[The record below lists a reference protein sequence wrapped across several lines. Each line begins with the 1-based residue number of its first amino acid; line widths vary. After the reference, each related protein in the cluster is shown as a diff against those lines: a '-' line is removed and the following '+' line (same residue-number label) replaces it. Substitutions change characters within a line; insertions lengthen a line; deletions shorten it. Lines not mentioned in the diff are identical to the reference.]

1 MPTDPSDD
9 RLNLH
14 RRGLLGAGAA
24 LALATKGYAMD
35 KPQTGYAEAG
45 DLKVYYEIHGGPLDG
60 RTPMVALPGGLI
72 PIEVG
77 FTPDFIAR
85 FSARRPLVLVEPQGH
100 GHTGDRPGPARM
112 EQLSDDLLA
121 VMAHLKIAK
130 AHLMGHSLGGMI
142 ATGLAI
148 RHPER
153 VASLCPVSAP
163 YTFDGFLA
171 ELVVLQ
177 RDPTHAPS
185 AELIPL
191 LPTEADFAS
200 WRAVYE
206 RVNPQPKT
214 FDAVVEKLNAMLAA
228 WPGWIPAQV
237 TTIKAPTL
245 VVSGDNDFMRIDFAD
260 QMAKLIPHA
269 RLAVLPDTTHMNILK
284 TRSAWLEPFV
294 EANIARAV

>member
-1 MPTDPSDD
+1 MRQDHFNN
-9 RLNLH
+9 RLNLD
-14 RRGLLGAGAA
+14 RRALLGAGAA
-24 LALATKGYAMD
+24 LGLASKGHAMEKPRSGYAD
-35 KPQTGYAEAG
+35 CG

-60 RTPMVALPGGLI
+60 RTPMLALPGGLI

-85 FSARRPLVLVEPQGH
+85 FSGSRPLILVEPQGH
-100 GHTGDRPGPARM
+100 GHTGDRPGEPKM
-112 EQLSDDLLA
+112 ERLSDDVAA
-121 VMAHLKIAK
+121 VLDHLKIAR
-130 AHLMGHSLGGMI
+130 AHLIGHSLGGMI

-163 YTFDGFLA
+163 YTFDGFLD

-177 RDPTHAPS
+177 RDPTHTPS

-200 WRAVYE
+200 WRAVYQ
-206 RVNPQPKT
+206 RVNPKPET
-214 FDAVVEKLNAMLAA
+214 FDAVVEKLNHMLAT
-228 WPGWIPAQV
+228 WPGWSRDQV
-237 TTIKAPTL
+237 AAIRAPTL

-260 QMAKLIPHA
+260 QMAKLIPGA
-269 RLAVLPDTTHMNILK
+269 KLAVLPDTTHMNILEK
-284 TRSAWLEPFV
+284 RTAWLEPFV
-294 EANIARAV
+294 EANLARAT

>member
-1 MPTDPSDD
+1 M
-9 RLNLH
+9 
-14 RRGLLGAGAA
+14 
-24 LALATKGYAMD
+24 
-35 KPQTGYAEAG
+35 
-45 DLKVYYEIHGGPLDG
+45 
-60 RTPMVALPGGLI
+60 
-72 PIEVG
+72 
-77 FTPDFIAR
+77 
-85 FSARRPLVLVEPQGH
+85 
-100 GHTGDRPGPARM
+100 
-112 EQLSDDLLA
+112 
-121 VMAHLKIAK
+121 
-130 AHLMGHSLGGMI
+130 
-142 ATGLAI
+142 
-148 RHPER
+148 
-153 VASLCPVSAP
+153 SAP